1 MTNKHDN
8 MQGLILFV
16 HINCQSSLSA
26 AAQLL
31 DLSRSS
37 VSKQLATLENKIGA
51 IFKSLLGTTSCA
63 KPCSTYFYKE

>member
-8 MQGLILFV
+8 MQGLILFI
-16 HINCQSSLSA
+16 HINYQSSLSA

-31 DLSRSS
+31 GLSRST
-37 VSKQLATLENKIGA
+37 VSKQLAELENKIGA

-63 KPCSTYFYKE
+63 KPCNTNCYSE